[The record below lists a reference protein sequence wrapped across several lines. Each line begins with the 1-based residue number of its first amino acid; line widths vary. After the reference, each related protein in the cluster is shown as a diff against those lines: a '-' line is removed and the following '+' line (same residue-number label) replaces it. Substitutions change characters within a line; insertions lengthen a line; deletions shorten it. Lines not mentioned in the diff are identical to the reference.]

1 LLARGRALSF
11 SLSAFPALRGMNI
24 TTLRQKSLDELRRM
38 ARRLDL
44 PGNPAEMRKQDLIYR
59 LLETQAERAAD
70 PENEGEPPSSEPP
83 SSKNRAEKN
92 RAEAARGGP
101 PGNGQA
107 PPDAGSP
114 PAGDAAGE
122 ARAGSRNGH
131 AEDGAP
137 GEAAPEEDGGSDP
150 LYAERPDYMAD
161 YDAGETALSGMI
173 EKTGLLELLPDGYGF
188 LRSPEYNYQ
197 NGPDDIYV
205 SPSQIK
211 RFGLEEGDTVTGKVR
226 PPREGQKYFALIE
239 VGTVNGSPA
248 AGHDD
253 HADPTERIPFE
264 DLTPVYP
271 GERLRLEHDPTDYA
285 TRIIDLLVPIGK
297 GQRGLIV
304 SPPKAGKTVLLQ
316 KMAAAV
322 SKNHPQTHLMV
333 LLVDERPEEAAAMQ
347 RAVDGEVI
355 ASTFDE
361 GAERHLEVTDRVFT
375 RAKRLVEGKQD
386 VVVLLDSITR
396 LARAHNRELESGSG
410 RTLSGGLDAAALK
423 KPRAFFGSARN
434 AEEGGSLTIVA
445 TALVGTGSK
454 MDKVIFEEFKGTGNM
469 ELVLDRKMANRRIF
483 PAIDLKESGTRNEE
497 RLIPEDALNR
507 VWVLRKLLADMDPG
521 EAMLFLLSQVEGT
534 DDNAEF
540 LEKMN
545 S

>member
-1 LLARGRALSF
+1 
-11 SLSAFPALRGMNI
+11 MNI
-24 TTLRQKSLDELRRM
+24 TTLRQKTLDELRRM
-38 ARRLDL
+38 ARRADL
-44 PGNPAEMRKQDLIYR
+44 PGDPAEMRKQDLIYR
-59 LLETQAERAAD
+59 LLEVQAERAAA
-70 PENEGEPPSSEPP
+70 PEDDELGAPGVADAVPASTGNGRSAPAEEPASGQEEPP
-83 SSKNRAEKN
+83 AE
-92 RAEAARGGP
+92 
-101 PGNGQA
+101 
-107 PPDAGSP
+107 
-114 PAGDAAGE
+114 
-122 ARAGSRNGH
+122 SRNGH
-131 AEDGAP
+131 PENTPAEGSPA
-137 GEAAPEEDGGSDP
+137 AANAPEHSAT
-150 LYAERPDYMAD
+150 YADRPDYMAD
-161 YDAGETALSGMI
+161 YDADETALSGMI

-211 RFGLEEGDTVTGKVR
+211 RFGLEEGDTVTGTVR
-226 PPREGQKYFALIE
+226 PPREGRQYFALIE

-253 HADPTERIPFE
+253 HADTEERVAFE
-264 DLTPVYP
+264 DLTPIYP
-271 GERLRLEHDPTDYA
+271 GERLHLEHDPTDYA
-285 TRIIDLLVPIGK
+285 TRAIDLLVPIGK

-304 SPPKAGKTVLLQ
+304 SPPKAGKTMLLQ
-316 KMAAAV
+316 KVAAAV
-322 SKNHPQTHLMV
+322 SENHPGTHLMM
-333 LLVDERPEEAAAMQ
+333 LLVDERPEEAAAMK
-347 RAVDGEVI
+347 RTVDGEVI
-355 ASTFDE
+355 TSTFDE
-361 GAERHLEVTDRVFT
+361 DADRHLEVTDRVLT
-375 RAKRLVEGKQD
+375 RAKRLVEEQQD

-396 LARAHNRELESGSG
+396 LARAHNRELDSGSG

-423 KPRAFFGSARN
+423 KPRAFFGAARN

-521 EAMLFLLSQVEGT
+521 EAMLFLLDQMDGT
-534 DDNAEF
+534 ARNAEF